1 MTNGRDALIVGVSVP
16 IGPRTLQHPGTH
28 LPAADVAMDAAV
40 LNRVDEMVTPGRVIN
55 PADSGFAN
63 PAWILRPAG
72 ADQTLRFSFAPR
84 PAELFSQ
91 VRFATLLG
99 KAVGAERA

>member
-1 MTNGRDALIVGVSVP
+1 MVRGRYAELTNGRDALMVGVSVP

-55 PADSGFAN
+55 PADSSFAN
-63 PAWILRPAG
+63 PALDPSACR
-72 ADQTLRFSFAPR
+72 S
-84 PAELFSQ
+84 
-91 VRFATLLG
+91 
-99 KAVGAERA
+99 